1 MFGLATEL
9 ITKGKLATVKRFDNK
24 VFNLVITRTRR
35 KRVQCQCSLSEVFN
49 DDY

>member
-24 VFNLVITRTRR
+24 AFTHYPRNIVE
-35 KRVQCQCSLSEVFN
+35 SLYN
-49 DDY
+49 DY

>member
-24 VFNLVITRTRR
+24 AFTFVITRSYK
-35 KRVQCQCSLSEVFN
+35 KREQETLIEDFN
-49 DDY
+49 NDY